1 MRQSAAIKK
10 VVAVWTIICMMLP
23 SFVFTVSAEKENIS
37 LANVVTEDSKLVFD
51 GFTLQYGT
59 NGKIQALVDVS
70 IENIDATGVDFTLDC
85 SVQL

>member
-10 VVAVWTIICMMLP
+10 VVAVWTLICMMLP

-51 GFTLQYGT
+51 GF
-59 NGKIQALVDVS
+59 KILMLPVWILLWIMIAG
-70 IENIDATGVDFTLDC
+70 I
-85 SVQL
+85 

>member
-51 GFTLQYGT
+51 GFT
-59 NGKIQALVDVS
+59 
-70 IENIDATGVDFTLDC
+70 C
-85 SVQL
+85 SMVQMEKFKH

>member
-37 LANVVTEDSKLVFD
+37 LANVVTEDSNLFL
-51 GFTLQYGT
+51 T
-59 NGKIQALVDVS
+59 AL
-70 IENIDATGVDFTLDC
+70 LC
-85 SVQL
+85 SMVQMEKFKH